1 MAQSYLE
8 CGEKYTILS
17 NDCATHLEILRNKLL
32 VVMSESHAFDVTAEK
47 IEDEI
52 LLLINKVSDKTELMQ
67 VYNTLSTASIYKY
80 DKEKAKEYLE
90 IVMDMTEGNLE
101 YELYTCIN
109 AAAIAY
115 IERNMQ
121 DVNVQLNHIKEL
133 FQKGQNYYAIY
144 QCINTIYDVKKI
156 YNLDEI
162 NLEIWEEIK
171 GGI

>member
-1 MAQSYLE
+1 
-8 CGEKYTILS
+8 
-17 NDCATHLEILRNKLL
+17 
-32 VVMSESHAFDVTAEK
+32 
-47 IEDEI
+47 
-52 LLLINKVSDKTELMQ
+52 
-67 VYNTLSTASIYKY
+67 
-80 DKEKAKEYLE
+80 
-90 IVMDMTEGNLE
+90 
-101 YELYTCIN
+101 
-109 AAAIAY
+109 
-115 IERNMQ
+115 MQ